1 MKDFFKIRTTVPQL
15 AEEHGAG
22 EQGTPALVSKYK
34 NATPG
39 QGPGC
44 GPSGQQPARKGDK
57 LNAKFEPVKESAGAY
72 EKDMDPK
79 KPVYAQGVKGAKST
93 PFKKKFSNM
102 KAYDKWSDSDAAGD
116 FDVQRVFQE
125 SVDEGINKD
134 DPIAKEYSALMKKS
148 IGDLRAMIKQQ
159 KKVVDVS
166 GYTSKDQAA
175 SEILRAKHGNKKV
188 AAAMGLD
195 EGIMGKLKSFKRGMD
210 ARSKA
215 ADHFD
220 KAGDPK
226 NPNASKDLRRAVKY
240 HNVVNKEETEGEDSK
255 RTGITEQKHRIQVT
269 VSEPDHPSV
278 AARKTTKQK
287 FVKLSAATNDEAV
300 KKAKAFYKKQGY
312 KIHGAEHVSMVE
324 GTAVTEG
331 ENKQIKGGDP
341 CWDNYKMVGT
351 KKKGGKT
358 VPNCVPANEGLK
370 PGWMLKADPKLGAAV
385 KAKQD
390 MAKKRQATYGN
401 PAAGKS
407 AVKESLKS
415 DVKALRTMIE
425 EASYKVDVEGLP
437 TMYVQSKSPTEV
449 RANLRK
455 LLKKADMILSVDRIP
470 DVEVKK
476 AFRLKAMGK
485 DEE

>member
-1 MKDFFKIRTTVPQL
+1 MKTFNEFKL
-15 AEEHGAG
+15 
-22 EQGTPALVSKYK
+22 
-34 NATPG
+34 
-39 QGPGC
+39 
-44 GPSGQQPARKGDK
+44 
-57 LNAKFEPVKESAGAY
+57 
-72 EKDMDPK
+72 
-79 KPVYAQGVKGAKST
+79 
-93 PFKKKFSNM
+93 
-102 KAYDKWSDSDAAGD
+102 
-116 FDVQRVFQE
+116 
-125 SVDEGINKD
+125 DEGINKD

-240 HNVVNKEETEGEDSK
+240 HNVVNKEETEMS
-255 RTGITEQKHRIQVT
+255 
-269 VSEPDHPSV
+269 
-278 AARKTTKQK
+278 
-287 FVKLSAATNDEAV
+287 
-300 KKAKAFYKKQGY
+300 
-312 KIHGAEHVSMVE
+312 
-324 GTAVTEG
+324 EG

-341 CWDNYKMVGT
+341 CWKGYQMVGM
-351 KKKGGKT
+351 KPGKGGKK

-407 AVKESLKS
+407 AVKAKQGVAEEVEQIDELSNKTLSSYSSKAKDDARNLMHKAYKAQVIAGTTTSLSTMKKKDKESDDAMDKRDKRLTGVKSADKRMKTVAGKSAVKESLKS

-449 RANLRK
+449 RTNLRK

>member
-1 MKDFFKIRTTVPQL
+1 MEKFK
-15 AEEHGAG
+15 A
-22 EQGTPALVSKYK
+22 
-34 NATPG
+34 
-39 QGPGC
+39 
-44 GPSGQQPARKGDK
+44 
-57 LNAKFEPVKESAGAY
+57 F
-72 EKDMDPK
+72 
-79 KPVYAQGVKGAKST
+79 VKG
-93 PFKKKFSNM
+93 
-102 KAYDKWSDSDAAGD
+102 
-116 FDVQRVFQE
+116 V
-125 SVDEGINKD
+125 
-134 DPIAKEYSALMKKS
+134 
-148 IGDLRAMIKQQ
+148 
-159 KKVVDVS
+159 
-166 GYTSKDQAA
+166 
-175 SEILRAKHGNKKV
+175 
-188 AAAMGLD
+188 
-195 EGIMGKLKSFKRGMD
+195 KRGMD

-220 KAGDPK
+220 KAGVPK

-240 HNVVNKEETEGEDSK
+240 HNVVNKEETE
-255 RTGITEQKHRIQVT
+255 
-269 VSEPDHPSV
+269 
-278 AARKTTKQK
+278 
-287 FVKLSAATNDEAV
+287 
-300 KKAKAFYKKQGY
+300 
-312 KIHGAEHVSMVE
+312 M
-324 GTAVTEG
+324 TEG
-331 ENKQIKGGDP
+331 ENKQVKGGDP
-341 CWDNYKMVGT
+341 CWDGYQMVGT

-358 VPNCVPANEGLK
+358 VPNCVPANEGTGSLK
-370 PGWMLKADPKLGAAV
+370 PGWMLKKDPKLGAAV

-449 RANLRK
+449 RTNLRK

>member
-1 MKDFFKIRTTVPQL
+1 MGGHQRQQFMAHKVATEPGIGVT
-15 AEEHGAG
+15 
-22 EQGTPALVSKYK
+22 LVLY
-34 NATPG
+34 PG
-39 QGPGC
+39 QRPM
-44 GPSGQQPARKGDK
+44 PT
-57 LNAKFEPVKESAGAY
+57 Y
-72 EKDMDPK
+72 
-79 KPVYAQGVKGAKST
+79 
-93 PFKKKFSNM
+93 
-102 KAYDKWSDSDAAGD
+102 
-116 FDVQRVFQE
+116 
-125 SVDEGINKD
+125 
-134 DPIAKEYSALMKKS
+134 
-148 IGDLRAMIKQQ
+148 
-159 KKVVDVS
+159 
-166 GYTSKDQAA
+166 
-175 SEILRAKHGNKKV
+175 
-188 AAAMGLD
+188 
-195 EGIMGKLKSFKRGMD
+195 
-210 ARSKA
+210 
-215 ADHFD
+215 
-220 KAGDPK
+220 
-226 NPNASKDLRRAVKY
+226 
-240 HNVVNKEETEGEDSK
+240 
-255 RTGITEQKHRIQVT
+255 
-269 VSEPDHPSV
+269 
-278 AARKTTKQK
+278 
-287 FVKLSAATNDEAV
+287 
-300 KKAKAFYKKQGY
+300 
-312 KIHGAEHVSMVE
+312 
-324 GTAVTEG
+324 EG

-341 CWDNYKMVGT
+341 CWDTHKMVGM
-351 KKKGGKT
+351 KKGKGGKP

>member
-1 MKDFFKIRTTVPQL
+1 MPT
-15 AEEHGAG
+15 
-22 EQGTPALVSKYK
+22 Y
-34 NATPG
+34 
-39 QGPGC
+39 
-44 GPSGQQPARKGDK
+44 
-57 LNAKFEPVKESAGAY
+57 
-72 EKDMDPK
+72 
-79 KPVYAQGVKGAKST
+79 
-93 PFKKKFSNM
+93 
-102 KAYDKWSDSDAAGD
+102 
-116 FDVQRVFQE
+116 
-125 SVDEGINKD
+125 
-134 DPIAKEYSALMKKS
+134 
-148 IGDLRAMIKQQ
+148 
-159 KKVVDVS
+159 
-166 GYTSKDQAA
+166 
-175 SEILRAKHGNKKV
+175 
-188 AAAMGLD
+188 
-195 EGIMGKLKSFKRGMD
+195 
-210 ARSKA
+210 
-215 ADHFD
+215 
-220 KAGDPK
+220 
-226 NPNASKDLRRAVKY
+226 
-240 HNVVNKEETEGEDSK
+240 
-255 RTGITEQKHRIQVT
+255 
-269 VSEPDHPSV
+269 
-278 AARKTTKQK
+278 
-287 FVKLSAATNDEAV
+287 
-300 KKAKAFYKKQGY
+300 
-312 KIHGAEHVSMVE
+312 
-324 GTAVTEG
+324 EG

-341 CWDNYKMVGT
+341 CWDTHKMVGM
-351 KKKGGKT
+351 KKGKGGKP